1 MKRAIIVENRES
13 KDEKTGDE
21 LLFIKL
27 CRLPSKMTN
36 GGLWYSKPSETI
48 VNACINKT
56 RAPQDYKTFHDLL
69 PGTLCDITFGINDF
83 NNKTFVAKLDVVEKS
98 PYVAEQLYV

>member
-27 CRLPSKMTN
+27 CRLPSKMKN
-36 GGLWYSKPSETI
+36 NGLWYSKPSETI

-56 RAPQDYKTFHDLL
+56 RDAQQYEAFHDLL
-69 PGTLCDITFGINDF
+69 PGTLCDITFGVNDY
-83 NNKTFVAKLDVVEKS
+83 NGKTFVAKLDVVEKS